1 MIATYPDAALAE
13 AAWIDLLDPTP
24 EEVERVREATGLR
37 VPTKHE
43 VSEIESSSRLGF
55 EKGAYYVSTPL
66 VVRSESVELNLAPVG
81 LVLSARVLLTVR
93 FSAIAALDEARLE
106 CMKAAEATAEA
117 TFIRILET
125 VVDRAA
131 DGLEHAGNE
140 CDALSR
146 AVFHKGGR
154 KSDGLR
160 EAMQQIGLIANR
172 TTQISDALL
181 GVGRIAAFVTESSL
195 PGAPAVNAGRMKAV
209 RTDIVSLADY
219 ETRLSTNMQFMLDA
233 TLGFI
238 SIEQNEIVKTLTIA
252 SVVGV
257 PPVLVAGIYG
267 MNFRFMP
274 ELSWQLG
281 YPLAIVLIVVSAL
294 LPLLWFKKHG
304 WM

>member
-125 VVDRAA
+125 VVDRA
-131 DGLEHAGNE
+131 
-140 CDALSR
+140 
-146 AVFHKGGR
+146 